1 MATVTVTAAAAVD
14 DDDDG
19 TITTVVRRRNK
30 TYALCKDKKLSLS
43 LSLSF
48 APFNQPLIVW
58 TDFLVY
64 YYRGRQRSR
73 VMYFYLHTP
82 W

>member
-43 LSLSF
+43 LSLLRRSISR
-48 APFNQPLIVW
+48 LLSER
-58 TDFLVY
+58 TFLFIIIGAV
-64 YYRGRQRSR
+64 S
-73 VMYFYLHTP
+73 VVV
-82 W
+82 

>member
-43 LSLSF
+43 LSF